1 MVGEQGQ
8 VIDNIDANVENATVN
23 VQAGRGFLQTVKC
36 CLIFLIFYYTYVQA
50 RKHFR
55 SRRNKILIIIV
66 LAVILGMS
74 NFAFC
79 ETPFTLIL
87 FIRFFSRYP
96 CCWIFCIKN
105 ELIQIFITWMKCTC
119 SKFCLNNVL

>member
-1 MVGEQGQ
+1 MVGQQGQ

-23 VQAGRGFLQTVKC
+23 VQAGRGFLQTVKSF
-36 CLIFLIFYYTYVQA
+36 LIFLIFYYTYVQA

-79 ETPFTLIL
+79 ETPFTFIL
-87 FIRFFSRYP
+87 STLFFPGILVVGY
-96 CCWIFCIKN
+96 FA
-105 ELIQIFITWMKCTC
+105 
-119 SKFCLNNVL
+119 SKMN